1 MLRGADG
8 RECEARDFSC
18 AFLPYFNIGGGSG
31 SKFPGQI
38 LLAVSFYRLVWLIV
52 TRSVRHLS
60 CLLVDCD
67 FQGDSTALEGAAA
80 ISAAVYLWSS
90 SSGPCLSVVILAA
103 RLFSREVYQLPAMA
117 APAPE
122 NGGPSDARR
131 MRRGRAFF
139 LLRRMRVASCRCR
152 GKNPRPVAK
161 TICVDVRD
169 ALGFL
174 RYLEARTRARWPNLI
189 F

>member
-31 SKFPGQI
+31 SKFPGQV
-38 LLAVSFYRLVWLIV
+38 LLAVSFYRFVWLIV
-52 TRSVRHLS
+52 TRGVRHLS

-90 SSGPCLSVVILAA
+90 SSGPRLCVVILAA
-103 RLFSREVYQLPAMA
+103 HLFSREVSQLLGTS

-122 NGGPSDARR
+122 NGGHPC
-131 MRRGRAFF
+131 
-139 LLRRMRVASCRCR
+139 RVA
-152 GKNPRPVAK
+152 KPFF
-161 TICVDVRD
+161 DVRN
-169 ALGFL
+169 AIGIL
-174 RYLEARTRARWPNLI
+174 RYLTARYRAGWSRPI